1 MLVFGWLG
9 GAINCIHVL
18 PQMIKIYKTKS
29 VEDISCESFFIK
41 FLACTLYTIHGA
53 IIWDMP
59 LLFMTAVVLVQYG
72 IILIQY
78 KYYYKSKKCGAST
91 AESAIHTTHQIT
103 TENGE
108 AV

>member
-1 MLVFGWLG
+1 MLIFGWLG
-9 GAINCIHVL
+9 GIINCLHVM

-59 LLFMTAVVLVQYG
+59 LLCMTAVVLVQYA
-72 IILIQY
+72 IILTQY
-78 KYYYKSKKCGAST
+78 KYYSKAKKCGANIVEST
-91 AESAIHTTHQIT
+91 TTTTHQIT